1 MVDVIDSFSGPYRF
15 LSNFWLAPVT
25 YEGITYP
32 SSEHAYQAA
41 KSLNKDIRE
50 AFSEISSPAE
60 IKRLGQTITIRPD
73 WEDVKINVMRDIV
86 TAKFEQNDYLMRL
99 LMETKG
105 CHLIE
110 GNTWGDRFWGE
121 CPIGNGRNELGKILM
136 GIRDD
141 ITRIV
146 EDE

>member
-1 MVDVIDSFSGPYRF
+1 MIAYFDGKYRF

-32 SSEHAYQAA
+32 STEHAYQAA
-41 KSLNKDIRE
+41 KSMGRDIRE
-50 AFSEISSPAE
+50 AFSEINSPSE
-60 IKRLGQTITIRPD
+60 VKKLGQVITIRPD
-73 WEDVKINVMRDIV
+73 WEDIKINVMRDIV
-86 TAKFEQNDYLMRL
+86 TAKFEQNEDLMRL
-99 LMETKG
+99 LMDTKG
-105 CHLIE
+105 QELIE

>member
-1 MVDVIDSFSGPYRF
+1 MSNVIDSFSSQYRF

-50 AFSEISSPAE
+50 AFSEINSPGE

-86 TAKFEQNDYLMRL
+86 TAKFEQNEDLMRL

-105 CHLIE
+105 YHLIE

-121 CPIGNGRNELGKILM
+121 SPVGNGRNELGKILM
-136 GIRDD
+136 AIRDD
-141 ITRIV
+141 ITRIT
-146 EDE
+146 

>member
-1 MVDVIDSFSGPYRF
+1 MITSFSGEYRF

-41 KSLNKDIRE
+41 KSLNPTIRE
-50 AFSEISSPAE
+50 VFFMLSSPSEA
-60 IKRLGQTITIRPD
+60 KKMGQQIIIRPD

-86 TAKFEQNDYLMRL
+86 TAKFEQNEYLMRL

-105 CHLIE
+105 CQLIE

-121 CPIGNGRNELGKILM
+121 CPVGNGRNELGKILM
-136 GIRDD
+136 AIRDD
-141 ITRIV
+141 ITRIS

>member
-1 MVDVIDSFSGPYRF
+1 MITSFSGEYRF
-15 LSNFWLAPVT
+15 LSNFWMAPVT

-41 KSLNKDIRE
+41 KSLNPAIRE
-50 AFSEISSPAE
+50 VFFMLDSPAE
-60 IKRLGQTITIRPD
+60 AKSMGQQIIMRPD
-73 WEDVKINVMRDIV
+73 WEDVRINVMRDIV
-86 TAKFEQNDYLMRL
+86 TAKFEQNEDLMDL
-99 LMETKG
+99 LMATKG
-105 CHLIE
+105 RDLIE
-110 GNTWGDRFWGE
+110 GNTWGDRFWGQ
-121 CPIGNGRNELGKILM
+121 CPLGTGRNELGKILM

>member
-1 MVDVIDSFSGPYRF
+1 MGGVISHFGGEYRF

-41 KSLNKDIRE
+41 KTLDPHVREMMSLVN
-50 AFSEISSPAE
+50 SPGQV
-60 IKRLGQTITIRPD
+60 KKLGQNVDIRPD
-73 WEDVKINVMRDIV
+73 WEEIKINVMRDIV
-86 TAKFEQNDYLMRL
+86 TAKFEQNEYLMRL

-121 CPIGNGRNELGKILM
+121 CPIGTGRNELGKILM
-136 GIRDD
+136 SIRDD
-141 ITRIV
+141 ITRIA
-146 EDE
+146 

>member
-1 MVDVIDSFSGPYRF
+1 MITSFSGEYRF

-41 KSLNKDIRE
+41 KSLNPTIRE
-50 AFSEISSPAE
+50 VFFMLSSPSKA
-60 IKRLGQTITIRPD
+60 KKMGQQIIIRPD

-86 TAKFEQNDYLMRL
+86 TAKFEQNEYLMRL
-99 LMETKG
+99 LMETRG
-105 CHLIE
+105 FHLIE

-121 CPIGNGRNELGKILM
+121 CPVGNGRNELGKILM
-136 GIRDD
+136 AIRDD
-141 ITRIV
+141 ITRIS

>member
-1 MVDVIDSFSGPYRF
+1 MVNVIDSFSGSYRF

-32 SSEHAYQAA
+32 SSEHVYQAA
-41 KSLNKDIRE
+41 KSSSALTRE
-50 AFSEISSPAE
+50 LFSMISSPAE
-60 IKRLGQTITIRPD
+60 AKKMGQKIEIRPD
-73 WEDVKINVMRDIV
+73 WKDVQINVMRDIV
-86 TAKFEQNDYLMRL
+86 TAKFEQNEYLMRL
-99 LMETKG
+99 LIETKG

-141 ITRIV
+141 IMRI
-146 EDE
+146 E

>member
-1 MVDVIDSFSGPYRF
+1 MITSFNGEYRF

-41 KSLNKDIRE
+41 KSSSLATKK
-50 AFSEISSPAE
+50 AFAECYMLSSPAE
-60 IKRLGQTITIRPD
+60 AKKMGQHIMIRPD

-86 TAKFEQNDYLMRL
+86 TAKFEQNDHLMRL
-99 LMETKG
+99 LMATKG
-105 CHLIE
+105 CRLIE

-146 EDE
+146 

>member
-1 MVDVIDSFSGPYRF
+1 MITSFSGEYRF
-15 LSNFWLAPVT
+15 LSNFWMAPVT

-41 KSLNKDIRE
+41 KSLNPVIRE
-50 AFSEISSPAE
+50 VFFMLDSPAE
-60 IKRLGQTITIRPD
+60 AKRMGQQIIMRPD
-73 WEDVKINVMRDIV
+73 WEDVRINVMRDIV
-86 TAKFEQNDYLMRL
+86 TAKFEQNEDLMDL
-99 LMETKG
+99 LMATKG
-105 CHLIE
+105 RDLIE
-110 GNTWGDRFWGE
+110 GNTWGDRFWGQ

-141 ITRIV
+141 ITRII

>member
-1 MVDVIDSFSGPYRF
+1 MITSFSGEYRF
-15 LSNFWLAPVT
+15 LSNFWMVPVT

-41 KSLNKDIRE
+41 KSLNPAIRE
-50 AFSEISSPAE
+50 VFFMLDSPAE
-60 IKRLGQTITIRPD
+60 AKRMGQQIIMRPD
-73 WEDVKINVMRDIV
+73 WEDVRINVMRDIV
-86 TAKFEQNDYLMRL
+86 TAKFEQNEDLMDL
-99 LMETKG
+99 LMATKG
-105 CHLIE
+105 RDLIE
-110 GNTWGDRFWGE
+110 GNTWGDRFWGQ
-121 CPIGNGRNELGKILM
+121 CPLGTGRNELGKILM